1 MALNRTTVRV
11 TAGLFVLLAGL
22 PALGQSLMDGQVFA
36 PAELTPYGSG
46 IQPNEGYFF
55 RLDGLHWVISKPTAT
70 TIGFDGL
77 TRLVFYGPFSGD
89 PTDPPSGPSG
99 GALRQDSVVQGNTL
113 DTGAFRSEFTEGNRI
128 EFGCVRNRRGWM
140 FGVYKLN
147 DQTQRLT
154 ASEVDMV
161 FFDPAF
167 GPQGV
172 RLLQGVVDQIPDPQ
186 NPDETIDVLRDLPL
200 TFDDVLVRNRV
211 EHWSTELM
219 CIHRT
224 RPFHRGGRV
233 ELFAGLR
240 YMEFDDAFS
249 VDALGEGEVDGGDDD
264 DDDQQQADQVPS
276 ILADSFWNTE
286 ADNHIVGPQLG
297 VRYFKI
303 CSRWMINIE
312 GRFMAGYNFQSFR
325 QRGTLGTELDAPGG
339 PTGDDDDDDD
349 DGGGGELF
357 EPRLMNATSFN
368 HAAHVEEFSPVVEI
382 RAGVRYKLTRAVDIG
397 AGWTGMWIDNVAR
410 ASNLI
415 NYEVPNMG
423 LRTLYNRQ
431 NVFVHGVGFTVTV
444 NR

>member
-1 MALNRTTVRV
+1 MPLNLIKPWSGV
-11 TAGLFVLLAGL
+11 LCLVLLTAL
-22 PALGQSLMDGQVFA
+22 PAVGQDLEGMQLFA
-36 PAELTPYGSG
+36 PAEVGPYGDG
-46 IQPNEGYFF
+46 PQPKEGYFF
-55 RLDGLHWVISKPTAT
+55 V
-70 TIGFDGL
+70 FDGL
-77 TRLVFYGPFSGD
+77 SWSIGRPD
-89 PTDPPSGPSG
+89 
-99 GALRQDSVVQGNTL
+99 VVVVGNTTEDSRIVYNVGDATTGWTQTNTH
-113 DTGAFRSEFTEGNRI
+113 DTGEFTSARTEGNRI

-249 VDALGEGEVDGGDDD
+249 VDALGEGEVDGGDDAD
-264 DDDQQQADQVPS
+264 ADQQQADQVPS